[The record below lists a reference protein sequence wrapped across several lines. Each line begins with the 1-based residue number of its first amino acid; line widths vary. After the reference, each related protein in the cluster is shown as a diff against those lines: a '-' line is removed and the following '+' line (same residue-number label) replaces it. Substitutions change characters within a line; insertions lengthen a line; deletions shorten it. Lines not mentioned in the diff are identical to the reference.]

1 MMAGPRARARPPW
14 RLRPPANGGCS
25 DARRNDRRALRSL
38 NDSYVFPDV
47 ARKMVG
53 AVRTRQRRNEYDA
66 ITTPAYLLTRSQR
79 ICARSATIFTLS
91 LAARYGMRTADFV
104 AM

>member
-1 MMAGPRARARPPW
+1 M
-14 RLRPPANGGCS
+14 
-25 DARRNDRRALRSL
+25 LRSL

-104 AM
+104 AMQFEYPKPSASR